1 MTKCNAESDADEQ
14 GGIVCLR
21 NDPRHVMKA
30 LDGCQVLSVDLSPET
45 IVHHLKLTLAPIIG
59 VPPLKQRLILGTQV
73 LQSNYILGEWIFE
86 EAACLSLVLL
96 NSRMILTG
104 GSLGNYIHGG
114 AKLWNLETGQCMHE
128 YAQGSKVLDAS
139 FSPDFT
145 QVIFALH
152 ARGECEAQIWDL
164 ETVDMVR
171 RFRGHLSEVN
181 TACFSKDGKLVLTSS
196 EDGSARAWE
205 IDSSRCIHQFYYCMT
220 ARRINGASF
229 GARSSVVHLIAKL
242 HMCKCTQI
250 GIAKALL

>member
-114 AKLWNLETGQCMHE
+114 AKLWNIETGQCMHE
-128 YAQGSKVLDAS
+128 YAEGSTILDAS

-145 QVIFALH
+145 QVIFALN
-152 ARGECEAQIWDL
+152 E
-164 ETVDMVR
+164 
-171 RFRGHLSEVN
+171 
-181 TACFSKDGKLVLTSS
+181 S
-196 EDGSARAWE
+196 EDDERRVVVYAASIIHVIRRRWVRISAGCAC
-205 IDSSRCIHQFYYCMT
+205 S
-220 ARRINGASF
+220 N
-229 GARSSVVHLIAKL
+229 
-242 HMCKCTQI
+242 
-250 GIAKALL
+250 